1 MKFTKAL
8 VKNVDSGVPA
18 VAQWVKNPTTVAWVT
33 VEAWVQSP
41 TWPVHLKDPVLL

>member
-8 VKNVDSGVPA
+8 VKNVDSRVPA

-41 TWPVHLKDPVLL
+41 TRPVHLKDPVLL